1 MNAALAR
8 PRPADLRAPL
18 ALFFAAPFR
27 AGAARFTLFALF
39 FFAPFALFAAFFAI
53 RSP

>member
-1 MNAALAR
+1 VL
-8 PRPADLRAPL
+8 L

-39 FFAPFALFAAFFAI
+39 FAAPFALFALFALFLAI

>member
-1 MNAALAR
+1 MKAAFAR
-8 PRPADLRAPL
+8 PRPGDLR
-18 ALFFAAPFR
+18 ALFFAAFR

-39 FFAPFALFAAFFAI
+39 FFAPFALFALFFAI